1 MPSYLVET
9 YMPCSHAQEAH
20 AAARRV
26 TSAAD
31 ELSRSGADV
40 RHVRTTF
47 LPDDETCFHL
57 VEAPSAVAVEEVS
70 RRAGLGRT
78 RIVRAVEAR

>member
-1 MPSYLVET
+1 MPSYLVEA
-9 YMPCSHAQEAH
+9 YMPCSHVQEAH

-26 TSAAD
+26 TAAAD
-31 ELSRSGADV
+31 ELSRGGADV
-40 RHVRTTF
+40 RHIRTTF

-57 VEAPSAVAVEEVS
+57 VEASSAHAVEDVS